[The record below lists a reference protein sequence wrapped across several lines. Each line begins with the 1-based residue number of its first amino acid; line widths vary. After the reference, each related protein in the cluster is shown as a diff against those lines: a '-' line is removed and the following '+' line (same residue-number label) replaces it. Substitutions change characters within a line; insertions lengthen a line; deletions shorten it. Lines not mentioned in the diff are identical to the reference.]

1 MLGYVLL
8 RKESEVVSF
17 AAVFW
22 ITRNACSKETA
33 YIRELSFLTAAWSAQ
48 MAEHQSAV

>member
-8 RKESEVVSF
+8 RKGSEVVSF

-22 ITRNACSKETA
+22 ITRNASSKETA
-33 YIRELSFLTAAWSAQ
+33 AYIRERSFLTAAWSAQ
-48 MAEHQSAV
+48 LVEHQ